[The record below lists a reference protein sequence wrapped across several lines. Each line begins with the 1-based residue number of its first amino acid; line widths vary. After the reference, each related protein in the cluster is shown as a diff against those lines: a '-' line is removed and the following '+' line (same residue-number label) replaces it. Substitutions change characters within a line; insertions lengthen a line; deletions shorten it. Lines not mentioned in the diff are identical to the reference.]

1 MVAEPDGVGVKRSL
15 ANPIFEIGSNNVG
28 YILFV

>member
-15 ANPIFEIGSNNVG
+15 ANPIFEIGSDNVG
-28 YILFV
+28 YLFV